1 MQQSSKNYSI
11 IKVSSIFFWLI
22 RTSHINYFFFFKK
35 KEASMLIHQLEG
47 GVCALHLNFCIVLN
61 IRKPNSRLVIRNIQC
76 TRFDLI
82 TCHLFWNF
90 SCHSNWQ
97 KNVLGIH
104 DNLLYIKLNINTEQT
119 SVISVINPKIYPE
132 MRHCLFDNFIDVEW
146 LRFV

>member
-1 MQQSSKNYSI
+1 MHINIHSYTEMFLTICNNRLKNYSI

-22 RTSHINYFFFFKK
+22 RTSHINYFFFKR

-61 IRKPNSRLVIRNIQC
+61 IRKPNSRLVIRDIQC

-97 KNVLGIH
+97 KTFSASMTTFCIS
-104 DNLLYIKLNINTEQT
+104 NLI
-119 SVISVINPKIYPE
+119 
-132 MRHCLFDNFIDVEW
+132 
-146 LRFV
+146 